1 MLSKNRFVMVEVI
14 ALMDDK
20 RRAELE
26 ARRASVHM
34 PHTTFYDRIVPILF
48 IGLGVVT
55 FLLVILAATVLLG
68 IFPWR

>member
-1 MLSKNRFVMVEVI
+1 
-14 ALMDDK
+14 MDDK

-34 PHTTFYDRIVPILF
+34 PPTTFYERIVPIVL
-48 IGLGVVT
+48 IGLG
-55 FLLVILAATVLLG
+55 LLTLLLIILAATVLLG